1 MNEISSTY
9 IPTDSQDSS
18 LVVTLTVAQLKELV
32 RQEARA
38 AFTKAEPNDRLL
50 SVEEA
55 AKMLDVSIDWL
66 YRHSKKLP
74 FTRKVGP
81 KMLRFSSHGIG
92 QWIASRKMAS

>member
-1 MNEISSTY
+1 MDEKSINHISTN
-9 IPTDSQDSS
+9 SQDSL

-38 AFTKAEPNDRLL
+38 AFTKSEPNDRLL

-55 AKMLDVSIDWL
+55 AKMLDVSMDWL

-74 FTRKVGP
+74 FTRKLGP

-92 QWIASRKMAS
+92 QWIASRKMVS